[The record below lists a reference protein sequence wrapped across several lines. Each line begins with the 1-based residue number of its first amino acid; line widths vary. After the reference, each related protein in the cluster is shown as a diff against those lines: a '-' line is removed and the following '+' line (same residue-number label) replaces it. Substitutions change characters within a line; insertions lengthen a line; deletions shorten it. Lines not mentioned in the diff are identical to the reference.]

1 MKHALIIGG
10 TGMLS
15 RVSLWLLDNGY
26 HVSIIARNSGRM
38 ERLIEKTNFKSHI
51 TPIFVDYTN
60 SKDLQEKVR
69 HVIKQ
74 NGSIHLV
81 VAWIH
86 SIAEDALPT
95 ITEEVSKQR
104 NEWNLFHVL
113 GSSSNLET
121 IKLKVAVPNNCIYHQ
136 VQLGFLIEGIHSR
149 WLTNQEISDGVIE
162 AMKTRE
168 QVFTVGELEPWDRR
182 P

>member
-15 RVSLWLLDNGY
+15 TVSLWLLDNGY
-26 HVSIIARNSGRM
+26 YVSIIARNSGRM
-38 ERLIEKTNFKSHI
+38 ERLIEKTNFKGHV

-69 HVIKQ
+69 HAIKE
-74 NGSIHLV
+74 NGSIDLV

-95 ITEEVSKQR
+95 IAEVVSKQR
-104 NEWNLFHVL
+104 NEWDLFHVL

-121 IKLKVAVPNNCIYHQ
+121 IKRKASVPINCIYHQ
-136 VQLGFLIEGIHSR
+136 VQLGFVIEGNHSR
-149 WLTNQEISDGVIE
+149 WLTNQEISNGVIE
-162 AMKTRE
+162 AIKTGK
-168 QVFTVGELEPWDRR
+168 QVLKVGVIQPWERR